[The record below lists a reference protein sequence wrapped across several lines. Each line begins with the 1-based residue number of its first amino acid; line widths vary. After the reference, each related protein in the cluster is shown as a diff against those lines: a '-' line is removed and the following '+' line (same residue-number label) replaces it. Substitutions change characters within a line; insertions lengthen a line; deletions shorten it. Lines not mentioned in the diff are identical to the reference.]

1 MKILDNLRAI
11 FAPKETAKAARQ
23 ATLQRTSA
31 RSLLAAMPGV
41 SANDITQMSGSA
53 NQVIRAHLSKMR
65 SQSRAMALNNDYA
78 KNFLRAVEHHVVGPD
93 GVRMQNK
100 ARDFNGSLD
109 RMANRIVE
117 GAWGTWCKQSNSD
130 VRARVSFRAQQKA
143 VVRTMARDGEAFYR
157 KVRNFRG
164 SAHRFA
170 LQQIPA
176 ELIDESYWDDGRR
189 IVCGIEFD
197 EWGKALA
204 YYIRQDGAF
213 SDSLVRG
220 SNGRQYLRID
230 AAEMIHVYIPEFSD
244 QVRGIPWTHTAMI
257 RLHQLGAY
265 EEAEIVA
272 ARLGASKMG
281 FLVSPDGGAGSLADG
296 VDHGGAMAQEV
307 SPGQIDILPS
317 GYDFKGFD
325 PTHPSGNFGPFIKA
339 TLRGISSGLGV
350 SYNALANDLEGV
362 NFSSIR
368 AGLLEEREHWR
379 AIQRELREQFLEPVF
394 GEWMDWA
401 MLSGALSPLPASKQ
415 EKFNASTWQFR
426 GWAWVDPERDIN
438 AANAAI
444 ASNLRTRTDVL
455 AEQGK
460 DFEEVL
466 DQLAEEAAMI
476 EEKKLGTG
484 GGASGAD
491 VQASAMNGAQVQAL
505 QQVIAAVGDGSIPPD
520 TATALIAAAF
530 PLLKNE
536 QIAAMVTPLKNFKP
550 TQPQT

>member
-1 MKILDNLRAI
+1 MSLYQNIRSVFG
-11 FAPKETAKAARQ
+11 FAQKPVAKAARN
-23 ATLQRTSA
+23 AALQRTA
-31 RSLLAAMPGV
+31 TRSLLAAMPGV
-41 SANDITQMSGSA
+41 SSNDITKMSGSA
-53 NQVIRAHLSKMR
+53 NQVIRAHLSRMR

-78 KNFLRAVEHHVVGPD
+78 KAFLRAVEHHVVGPD

-100 ARDFNGSLD
+100 ARDTNGQLD
-109 RMANRIVE
+109 RMANKIVE
-117 GAWGTWCKQSNSD
+117 GAWDIWCKPVNSD
-130 VRARVSFRAQQKA
+130 VRARSSFRAQQKS

-170 LQQIPA
+170 LQPIPA
-176 ELIDESYWDDGRR
+176 ELVDESYWDEDRR
-189 IVCGIEFD
+189 IVNGIEFD
-197 EWGKALA
+197 EWGRALA
-204 YYIRQDGAF
+204 YYVRQDGSF

-220 SNGRQYLRID
+220 SNGRQYLRI
-230 AAEMIHVYIPEFSD
+230 AADEMIHVYIPEFSD

-265 EEAEIVA
+265 EEAEVVA

-281 FLVSPDGGAGSLADG
+281 FFVSPDGSAGTLADG
-296 VDHGGAMAQEV
+296 GDQNGALAQEV
-307 SPGQIDILPS
+307 SPGQIDVLPA

-325 PTHPSGNFGPFIKA
+325 PTHPSGNFGPFLKA

-394 GEWMDWA
+394 EAWIDWA
-401 MLSGALSPLPASKQ
+401 MLAGALAPLPASKMS
-415 EKFNASTWQFR
+415 KFNSSTWQFR
-426 GWAWVDPERDIN
+426 GWAWVDPEKDIT
-438 AANAAI
+438 AANLAI
-444 ASNLRTRTDVL
+444 ANNLRTRTDVL
-455 AEQGK
+455 SEQGK

-476 EEKKLGTG
+476 KEKGL
-484 GGASGAD
+484 GGASD
-491 VQASAMNGAQVQAL
+491 VKTSAMEGGQVVAL
-505 QQVIAAVGDGSIPPD
+505 QGLIAAAASGSIPPE

-530 PLLKNE
+530 PLLKAE
-536 QIAAMVTPLKNFKP
+536 QIAAMVTPLKNFTP
-550 TQPQT
+550 PQVVH